1 MTILCSLINL
11 GYERR
16 TVFRPV
22 SMVYL
27 LLLIVM
33 LIIFVPLVF
42 FVIDDLLVSALGIP
56 AQWVGVFFIVSLFGS
71 FVNIPVAT
79 LESRVP
85 MVRVREVNAFGVT
98 WQIPGVGLGVT
109 RTHVMINLGGGV
121 LPIVVSGYLLGMPLM
136 PTLINP
142 VNEYL
147 AIAAV
152 LLIVTV
158 VVNRSAG
165 VISGLGIATPA
176 MVPPIVTVLA
186 TLLVDYISPIHS
198 PAQVAYIGGTL
209 GTLIGAD
216 LLNLHRIRDLGAPV
230 VSMGG
235 AGTFDGVYLTGLVSV
250 LLVVLA
256 LG

>member
-1 MTILCSLINL
+1 M

-22 SMVYL
+22 SMIYL

-42 FVIDDLLVSALGIP
+42 FTIGDLLVSALGIP

-71 FVNIPVAT
+71 FVNIPVTT

-85 MVRVREVNAFGVT
+85 IVRVREVNAFGVT
-98 WQIPGVGLGVT
+98 WQIPSVGLGVT

-136 PTLINP
+136 PTLSNP

-158 VVNRSAG
+158 VVNRSAR

>member
-1 MTILCSLINL
+1 M

-27 LLLIVM
+27 LLLVVM
-33 LIIFVPLVF
+33 SIIFVPLIF
-42 FVIDDLLVSALGIP
+42 LTIGDLLVSALGIP
-56 AQWVGVFFIVSLFGS
+56 AQWVGVFFSVSLFGS

-98 WQIPGVGLGVT
+98 WQIPSVGLGVT

-147 AIAAV
+147 AIASV

-158 VVNRSAG
+158 VVNNACWGMSVHGQDAMFG
-165 VISGLGIATPA
+165 VEGEVIDILVLKQAGLGRINISLDTLDPATFAAVWPLPRRE
-176 MVPPIVTVLA
+176 PPGKIR
-186 TLLVDYISPIHS
+186 SPS
-198 PAQVAYIGGTL
+198 A
-209 GTLIGAD
+209 
-216 LLNLHRIRDLGAPV
+216 
-230 VSMGG
+230 
-235 AGTFDGVYLTGLVSV
+235 LT
-250 LLVVLA
+250 
-256 LG
+256 

>member
-1 MTILCSLINL
+1 M

-42 FVIDDLLVSALGIP
+42 FVIGDLLVSALGIP

-136 PTLINP
+136 PPLIYP

-158 VVNRSAG
+158 VVNRSAR

>member
-1 MTILCSLINL
+1 MINL

-33 LIIFVPLVF
+33 LIIFVPLIF
-42 FVIDDLLVSALGIP
+42 FLIGDLLVSALGIP
-56 AQWVGVFFIVSLFGS
+56 AQWVGGFFIVSLFGS

-85 MVRVREVNAFGVT
+85 MVRVREVSAFGVT
-98 WQIPGVGLGVT
+98 WQIPSVGLGVT
-109 RTHVMINLGGGV
+109 RTHVTINLGGAA
-121 LPIVVSGYLLGMPLM
+121 LPVVVSSYLLGMPLM
-136 PTLINP
+136 PALSNP

-147 AIAAV
+147 AIATV

-158 VVNRSAG
+158 AVNRSAN

-176 MVPPIVTVLA
+176 MVPPLVTVLA

>member
-1 MTILCSLINL
+1 
-11 GYERR
+11 
-16 TVFRPV
+16 
-22 SMVYL
+22 
-27 LLLIVM
+27 
-33 LIIFVPLVF
+33 
-42 FVIDDLLVSALGIP
+42 
-56 AQWVGVFFIVSLFGS
+56 
-71 FVNIPVAT
+71 
-79 LESRVP
+79 
-85 MVRVREVNAFGVT
+85 
-98 WQIPGVGLGVT
+98 
-109 RTHVMINLGGGV
+109 
-121 LPIVVSGYLLGMPLM
+121 
-136 PTLINP
+136 
-142 VNEYL
+142 
-147 AIAAV
+147 V

-158 VVNRSAG
+158 VVNRSAR

-186 TLLVDYISPIHS
+186 TLLVDYTSPIHS